1 MKSGSI
7 ADIKAR
13 QILNGRGIPAV
24 EAEVWTRGGFCGVA
38 SCPSG
43 VSTSAFEALDLRDG
57 GAPFMGKGVGQAVQN
72 IREVVAPRLKGMD
85 VTDQQEIDQTLIRL
99 DGTSNK
105 SRLGGNAV
113 TAISLAAAKAAASLQ
128 GIPLYQSIAGSKPTK
143 LPGLIL
149 NMLSGSRTAGN
160 ELDFEDY
167 LIVPFGFDSLP
178 EALRAGVEV
187 FHILHRM
194 LQDRFG
200 PIPQV
205 TALAPPLRST
215 PEALDYLLE
224 AIRQGGYEGRISL
237 GIDAAASLFYDPQR
251 GTYRLRQGELT
262 REEMILHYE
271 MLAKKYPIL
280 FLEDGLQEE
289 DFEGFG
295 ELTRKLHGLVVG
307 DDLFATNKERLLQG
321 AQHHAANALLFKI
334 NQVGTLSEALETAA
348 TAKNHG
354 YAIVSSVRSGET
366 EDSAQADLAVAVAA
380 QFMKLGAPIRGEMV
394 TKYNRFLRIAEELG
408 EKTGYRGKEF

>member
-1 MKSGSI
+1 MNSRSI
-7 ADIKAR
+7 ANIKAR

-24 EAEVWTRGGFCGVA
+24 EAEVWTQGGVCGVA

-43 VSTSAFEALDLRDG
+43 VSTSTFEAVDLRDG
-57 GAPFMGKGVGQAVQN
+57 GTPFMGKGVLQAVQN
-72 IREVVAPRLKGMD
+72 IREVVSPPLMGMD
-85 VTDQQEIDQTLIRL
+85 VTDQQKIDQTLIQL

-113 TAISLAAAKAAASLQ
+113 TAISLAVAKAAASFQ
-128 GIPLYQSIAGSKPTK
+128 GIPLYQYIAGSKPTK

-160 ELDFEDY
+160 ELDFEDH

-178 EALRAGVEV
+178 EALQAGVEV
-187 FHILHRM
+187 FHTLHRM
-194 LQDRFG
+194 LQERFG
-200 PIPQV
+200 PIPQI
-205 TALAPPLRST
+205 TALAPPLRMTS
-215 PEALDYLLE
+215 EALDYLLE
-224 AIRQGGYEGRISL
+224 AIRRAGYEGRISL
-237 GIDAAASLFYDPQR
+237 GIDAAAGLFYDPKR
-251 GTYRLRQGELT
+251 RKYRLQQGDLT

-271 MLAKKYPIL
+271 ILAKKYPIL
-280 FLEDGLQEE
+280 FLEDGLQED

-307 DDLFATNKERLLQG
+307 DDLFATNKERLLKG
-321 AQHHAANALLFKI
+321 VEHHAANALLFKI
-334 NQVGTLSEALETAA
+334 NQAGTLSEALETAV
-348 TAKNHG
+348 TAKNNG

-380 QFMKLGAPIRGEMV
+380 KFMKLGAPIRGEMI

-408 EKTGYRGKEF
+408 ENTGYRGKEF